1 MNSNG
6 VIRYF
11 FIIRNFGIVEI
22 ICDRSQVVSFFLHIY
37 MIIFL
42 ILLIILIIDKEE
54 AMIMINS
61 IFLNLRKN
69 LSKTIILFVTMLII
83 CNLIIAGFSLLNG
96 WQDMLA
102 KINTTY
108 KNNVVITSAI
118 SKFNDTSLN
127 ITIDMMDSFKNLD
140 YVDKYNYNIATVAS
154 CDQLLSAQKS
164 VTIDANLDMS
174 VLQDF
179 NDGNT
184 LYYQVVC

>member
-1 MNSNG
+1 
-6 VIRYF
+6 
-11 FIIRNFGIVEI
+11 
-22 ICDRSQVVSFFLHIY
+22 
-37 MIIFL
+37 
-42 ILLIILIIDKEE
+42 
-54 AMIMINS
+54 MINS

-140 YVDKYNYNIATVAS
+140 YVDKYKDSKEFKTREAAS
-154 CDQLLSAQKS
+154 
-164 VTIDANLDMS
+164 VFM
-174 VLQDF
+174 LQI
-179 NDGNT
+179 NGGNNK
-184 LYYQVVC
+184 